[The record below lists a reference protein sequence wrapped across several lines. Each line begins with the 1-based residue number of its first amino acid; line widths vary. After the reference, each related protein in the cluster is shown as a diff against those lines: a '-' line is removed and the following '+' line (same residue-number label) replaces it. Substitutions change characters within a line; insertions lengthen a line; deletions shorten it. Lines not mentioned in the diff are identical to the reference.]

1 MISPK
6 PHSSPHKK
14 YWTMP
19 AVPQKIF
26 THRPETIDISTYTYI
41 VIRMNRNITMLN
53 KKEEILK
60 LITDKLATGNYFER
74 KNLRQLLQTW
84 RSIGYKSDPE
94 TLIWLKYR
102 VEEC

>member
-1 MISPK
+1 MPLYPRKNISDI
-6 PHSSPHKK
+6 
-14 YWTMP
+14 
-19 AVPQKIF
+19 A
-26 THRPETIDISTYTYI
+26 ETIDISTYTYI

-53 KKEEILK
+53 RKEEILK
-60 LITDKLATGNYFER
+60 LITDKLATGDYFER
-74 KNLRQLLQTW
+74 RNLRQLLKTW